1 MNKKKYIEPE
11 IKIVKIRNR
20 RLLSGSP
27 EYREVEEKEGEVSD
41 FNDLL

>member
-11 IKIVKIRNR
+11 MKTVKIRNR

-27 EYREVEEKEGEVSD
+27 VSRQVEESQEEVSSFD
-41 FNDLL
+41 DLL